1 MNLLPQKRELSALLS
16 EVLSHVQA
24 FHLQVCDHLTELED
38 SQGGLDSNQLAHAH
52 NLEAIANQI
61 KLTISHIS
69 DYLSDELREV
79 SNDQ

>member
-24 FHLQVCDHLTELED
+24 FHIQVCDHLTELED
-38 SQGGLDSNQLAHAH
+38 SQGGLNSDQLSNYH
-52 NLEAIANQI
+52 NLEAITNQI
-61 KLTISHIS
+61 KSTISHIS

>member
-24 FHLQVCDHLTELED
+24 FHIQVCDRLAELED
-38 SQGGLDSNQLAHAH
+38 SQGGLDSNQLAQVH
-52 NLEAIANQI
+52 NLEAITKQI
-61 KLTISHIS
+61 KLTLSHIS

-79 SNDQ
+79 PNDQ